1 MAPAATVQPVACAAV
16 LAAQSQG
23 HVGSPRLREG
33 AERESPR
40 LGYRPALDGLRA
52 LAVIAVFAYHAEGG
66 WARAGFL
73 GVDVFFVLSGYLITA
88 LLLAERRREG
98 RIDLRRFWL
107 RRARRLLPAVLVM
120 LAAVAVAVPLLA
132 PDQASRIR
140 ADLLAALGY
149 VSNWWLI
156 VGEQSYFEAA
166 GRPPLLQHLWSLAV
180 EEQFYLLWPPVL
192 ALAVRHRPHRRMVK
206 PLLVAAAASAVLM
219 AVLFR
224 PYADPSRVY
233 YGTDTRAVALLLGA
247 ALAAATT
254 RWQLVDQL
262 RRAGR
267 GILEAA
273 GILGLAGLGWAIAT
287 VNEFDP
293 WLYRGGFTAVAVAAA
308 GVVAASA
315 RPGPP
320 LLLGRVLGARPLVWI
335 GRRSYGIYLW
345 FWPVLMV
352 TRPDLDVPVHGAPL
366 LALRAAL
373 TVALAALSYR
383 FVELPA
389 RRGALGR
396 VWADVKRAR
405 RTRTPLPR
413 SAAAWGL
420 GLCVILIC
428 LGAGVATD
436 HDGARAPTEVAA
448 ADAGGL
454 NSALAAQLAI
464 EPPGPPTT
472 PSPPTAAVEAAAVE
486 ASTTSAPTTTLPPTT
501 VTTAPVS
508 LPTISA
514 RVTAVGDSVLLG
526 AKPLLEHQI
535 DGVVVDADVGRQFAD
550 VLSTLR
556 TYKEEGRLGDTVV
569 VQTGN
574 NGPINPAQ
582 FDQLLQMLRDTPKI
596 LVVNVKVERA
606 WQNANNDVIRE
617 AITKAPNAVLIDW
630 HALAG
635 AHPEAFYDDGLHL
648 TPSGI
653 RLFTGAVL
661 SALGAAA

>member
-1 MAPAATVQPVACAAV
+1 M
-16 LAAQSQG
+16 S
-23 HVGSPRLREG
+23 SPRRRES
-33 AERESPR
+33 AERGSPR

-52 LAVIAVFAYHAEGG
+52 LAVIAVFAYHAEVG

-88 LLLAERRREG
+88 LLLAERRRDG
-98 RIDLRRFWL
+98 RIDLRRFWM
-107 RRARRLLPAVLVM
+107 RRARRLLPAVLVL
-120 LAAVAVAVPLLA
+120 LAAVAVAVPVLA

-192 ALAVRHRPHRRMVK
+192 ALAVRRRPHRRLVK
-206 PLLVAAAASAVLM
+206 PLLAAVAVSALLM
-219 AVLFR
+219 ALLFR

-233 YGTDTRAVALLLGA
+233 YGTDTRALALLLGA

-262 RRAGR
+262 RRRGR
-267 GILEAA
+267 ASLEVLGIV
-273 GILGLAGLGWAIAT
+273 GLAGLGWAIAN

-293 WLYRGGFTAVAVAAA
+293 WLYRGGFTAAAVGAAA
-308 GVVAASA
+308 VVAASA

-320 LLLGRVLGARPLVWI
+320 ILLGRVLGTRPLVWI

-352 TRPDLDVPVHGAPL
+352 TRPDLDVPLHGAPL

-373 TVALAALSYR
+373 TVTLAALSYR

-389 RRGALGR
+389 RRGAIGR

-420 GLCVILIC
+420 GLCVVLTC
-428 LGAGVATD
+428 LGIGVATD
-436 HDGARAPTEVAA
+436 DEGADAPTEVATT
-448 ADAGGL
+448 DAGGL
-454 NSALAAQLAI
+454 NSVLAARLAI
-464 EPPGPPTT
+464 PAAEPTT
-472 PSPPTAAVEAAAVE
+472 TVAPSTTAAE
-486 ASTTSAPTTTLPPTT
+486 ASTTAPSTT
-501 VTTAPVS
+501 VAPAPASTVPAT

-514 RVTAVGDSVLLG
+514 KVTAVGDSVLLG

-550 VLSTLR
+550 VVSTLR
-556 TYKEEGRLGDTVV
+556 TYRDEGRLGNAVV

-574 NGPINPAQ
+574 TGPINPGQ
-582 FDQLLQMLRDTPKI
+582 FDQLLQMLRDVPKV

-617 AITKAPNAVLIDW
+617 AITKVPNTVLIDW
-630 HALAG
+630 HAMAG

-661 SALGAAA
+661 SALGAGG